1 MSVIL
6 RFTTRRQFGKYNH
19 IFSFSSAYVCMFY
32 ELPCLSVHVNFSTV
46 PEICLTSN
54 VLHGYWWVSLW
65 CHLRAL
71 GQTEPLRLLHRLVRW
86 SLYCSYILCVLVH
99 QGSPCIPSIIRV
111 SGLSVYMTTFFNS
124 PMSGIS
130 FAQWWCLYLLLHWLW
145 SHMWRF
151 PRFSTGYTRN
161 GAYIPGE
168 FRVIAFQLFG
178 RFSKKKRSNNS
189 TLPYSAPN
197 GDFLE
202 ELLVYVIKWAFTTA
216 HSWAY

>member
-71 GQTEPLRLLHRLVRW
+71 GQTEPLRLLHSLVRW
-86 SLYCSYILCVLVH
+86 SLYCSYVLCVLVH

-111 SGLSVYMTTFFNS
+111 SKQSLDFLYIWQLFSIA
-124 PMSGIS
+124 P
-130 FAQWWCLYLLLHWLW
+130 CLGSLLH
-145 SHMWRF
+145 S
-151 PRFSTGYTRN
+151 GGVYTCSFIGF
-161 GAYIPGE
+161 GAICGGFHASLLGILEMEP
-168 FRVIAFQLFG
+168 IFQENF
-178 RFSKKKRSNNS
+178 
-189 TLPYSAPN
+189 
-197 GDFLE
+197 
-202 ELLVYVIKWAFTTA
+202 V
-216 HSWAY
+216 